1 MILFDLKCEN
11 NHVFEAW
18 FKDSEAFKKQSE
30 RGIVTC
36 PSCNSSAVTK
46 ALMAPNVSLANS
58 EKKRASTSDLAKA
71 QKLLSEAQKVV
82 EDNFDYVGKD
92 FAKEARKI
100 HYGESDKKNIYG
112 EATEKDSKR
121 LKEEGIA
128 FNQIP
133 WKPKADA

>member
-1 MILFDLKCEN
+1 
-11 NHVFEAW
+11 
-18 FKDSEAFKKQSE
+18 
-30 RGIVTC
+30 
-36 PSCNSSAVTK
+36 
-46 ALMAPNVSLANS
+46 MAPNVSLANS
-58 EKKRASTSDLAKA
+58 EKKKASTGELAKV

-112 EATEKDSKR
+112 EATERDSKS